1 MSDSSEL
8 MLLIQAERMLAKAT
22 GKHMRLP
29 PRNRLALSAHTIQPA
44 RTFKVAAGPSV
55 FKAAEDNSIPGGASD
70 FERTPCPTSYARLA
84 VARCETYPRSLTPA
98 ALQPAQAFFSQSLP
112 RGPPSANTT
121 SCQVPHFFER
131 LKQGECP

>member
-29 PRNRLALSAHTIQPA
+29 PRNRLALSEHTI
-44 RTFKVAAGPSV
+44 
-55 FKAAEDNSIPGGASD
+55 
-70 FERTPCPTSYARLA
+70 
-84 VARCETYPRSLTPA
+84 
-98 ALQPAQAFFSQSLP
+98 QPAQAFFSQPLP

-121 SCQVPHFFER
+121 SCQLLHFFER
-131 LKQGECP
+131 LYQGGYP